1 MAEGPQKE
9 LELLQQQID
18 VEEVKRAQNGDR
30 EAFIQIFRKL
40 EKELYSLAKSIVK
53 TDEDCADVFQET
65 TLKVYKSLST
75 LRKPNY
81 FKTWV
86 FRILINECNQLLR
99 MRKRT
104 VVMADVPEEAPMSK
118 PYNNH
123 TDVDLQEAVENLD
136 ENLRIVISLFYFQ
149 DLSIKQ
155 IADVLDI
162 SQGAVKTRLHRARGL
177 LAQQVKQSRERELE
191 YGKI

>member
-1 MAEGPQKE
+1 M
-9 LELLQQQID
+9 QQQID
-18 VEEVKRAQNGDR
+18 VEEVKRAQKGDR
-30 EAFIQIFRKL
+30 EAFIRLFRKL
-40 EKELYSLAKSIVK
+40 EKELYCLAKSIVK

-65 TLKVYKSLST
+65 TFKVYKSLST
-75 LRKPNY
+75 LKKPNY

-104 VVMADVPEEAPMSK
+104 VVMAEVPEEAPLSK
-118 PYNNH
+118 PYYNRN
-123 TDVDLQEAVENLD
+123 DVDLQEAIENLD
-136 ENLRIVISLFYFQ
+136 KNLRIVISLFYYQ

-162 SQGAVKTRLHRARGL
+162 SQGAVKTRLNRARGL
-177 LAQQVKQSRERELE
+177 LAQQMKQSREKELE
-191 YGKI
+191 YGKV

>member
-18 VEEVKRAQNGDR
+18 VEEVKRAQKGDR
-30 EAFIQIFRKL
+30 EAFIRLFRKL

-53 TDEDCADVFQET
+53 TDEDCADAFQET

-104 VVMADVPEEAPMSK
+104 VVMADVPEEAPMSN
-118 PYNNH
+118 PYNNRN
-123 TDVDLQEAVENLD
+123 DVDLQEAVENLD

-177 LAQQVKQSRERELE
+177 LAQQVEHSRERELE